1 VILRFVAGL
10 FLIWI
15 FGFVWFVAS
24 TPGPAG
30 DIETDAIA
38 VATGEAGRI
47 QRGIEVLNTGLAK
60 EMLVSG
66 VNNNVTPA
74 EFATEFGV
82 SRRQMNCCVDLGF
95 DAIDT
100 RSNAT
105 EITQWAMA
113 NKHKTLRLVTS
124 DWHMRRAESE
134 LIRLLPGSIVVVSDA
149 VPTRFR
155 MSTVVI
161 EYHKLLASEFTALI
175 RF

>member
-1 VILRFVAGL
+1 MILRFVAGL

-15 FGFVWFVAS
+15 FGFVWFAAS
-24 TPGPAG
+24 TPGPAA
-30 DIETDAIA
+30 DIETDAIV

-47 QRGIEVLNTGLAK
+47 QRGIELLDKGLAQ

-66 VNNNVTPA
+66 VNSDVTA
-74 EFATEFGV
+74 DEFAAEFGV

-95 DAIDT
+95 DATDT
-100 RSNAT
+100 RSNAS

-124 DWHMRRAESE
+124 DWHMRRADAE
-134 LIRLLPGSIVVVSDA
+134 LSRLLPGSIAVVRDA

-155 MSTVVI
+155 MSTMVV
-161 EYHKLLASEFTALI
+161 EYHKLLASEFAALTGL
-175 RF
+175 

>member
-1 VILRFVAGL
+1 MILRFVAGL

-15 FGFVWFVAS
+15 FGFVWFAAS

-30 DIETDAIA
+30 DVETDAIV

-47 QRGIEVLNTGLAK
+47 QRGIEVLDKGLAQ
-60 EMLVSG
+60 EMLISG
-66 VNNNVTPA
+66 VNSNVTPD
-74 EFATEFGV
+74 EFAAEFGV
-82 SRRQMNCCVDLGF
+82 SRRQMNCCIDLGF
-95 DAIDT
+95 SATDT

-134 LIRLLPGSIVVVSDA
+134 LNRLLPGSIVVVSDA
-149 VPTRFR
+149 VPTRIR
-155 MSTVVI
+155 VSVLVV
-161 EYHKLLASEFTALI
+161 EYHKLLASEFTALTGL
-175 RF
+175 